1 MEGKTVRD
9 SAVILSQLMGPQ
21 DTNNAGN
28 VHGGVIMRIIDS
40 TAGVVATRHARS
52 TCVTASIDRLDFLYP
67 VYAGD
72 LVTFKA
78 SLNFVGKKSMEIGVR
93 VETENLITGE
103 IRHTSSAY
111 LTYVSLDK
119 SGRPRELPPL
129 ILESDENKRR
139 NEEARARREVRL
151 KERIKERQKEND

>member
-1 MEGKTVRD
+1 MEGKTVKY

-28 VHGGVIMRIIDS
+28 VHGGVIMKIIDT

-78 SLNFVGKKSMEIGVR
+78 SLNFVGRKSMEIGVR

-129 ILESDENKRR
+129 ILETEEEKNRY
-139 NEEARARREVRL
+139 NEAKSRREVRL
-151 KERIKERQKEND
+151 KEREKEREKGND

>member
-1 MEGKTVRD
+1 MEGKTVKE

-28 VHGGVIMRIIDS
+28 VHGGVIMKIIDS

-78 SLNFVGKKSMEIGVR
+78 SLNFVGHKSMEIGVR

-119 SGRPRELPPL
+119 SGRTRELPPL
-129 ILESDENKRR
+129 ILEAEEEKRR
-139 NEEARARREVRL
+139 NGEAQSRREVRL
-151 KERIKERQKEND
+151 KERLVEKQKGND

>member
-1 MEGKTVRD
+1 MEGKTVKA

-28 VHGGVIMRIIDS
+28 VHGGVIMKLIDS

-78 SLNFVGKKSMEIGVR
+78 SLNFVGHKSMEIGVR

-103 IRHTSSAY
+103 IRHTASAY

-119 SGRPRELPPL
+119 SGRTRELFAL
-129 ILESDENKRR
+129 ILESEEEKRR
-139 NEEARARREVRL
+139 NREAQARREVRL
-151 KERIKERQKEND
+151 KERTVEKQKRND

>member
-1 MEGKTVRD
+1 MEGKTVKS

-28 VHGGVIMRIIDS
+28 VHGGVIMKIIDS

-72 LVTFKA
+72 LVTFMA
-78 SLNFVGKKSMEIGVR
+78 SLNFVGRKSMEIGVR

-119 SGRPRELPPL
+119 TGRPRELPPL
-129 ILESDENKRR
+129 ILDTDEENRR
-139 NEEARARREVRL
+139 NTEARARREVRL
-151 KERIKERQKEND
+151 TERLKEREKGID

>member
-129 ILESDENKRR
+129 ILESDEEKRR
-139 NEEARARREVRL
+139 NEEAQARREVRL
-151 KERIKERQKEND
+151 KERIKERQKGND

>member
-1 MEGKTVRD
+1 MEGKTVRS
-9 SAVILSQLMGPQ
+9 SAVVLSQMMGPQ
-21 DTNNAGN
+21 DTNNNGN
-28 VHGGVIMRIIDS
+28 VHGGVIMKIIDS

-67 VYAGD
+67 VYTGD

-103 IRHTSSAY
+103 KRHTSSAY

-119 SGRPRELPPL
+119 SGRTRELPPL
-129 ILESDENKRR
+129 ILETEDEKRR
-139 NEEARARREVRL
+139 NREAAARREIRL
-151 KERIKERQKEND
+151 KERLREKEKGDD

>member
-129 ILESDENKRR
+129 ILENDENKRR

>member
-1 MEGKTVRD
+1 MEGKTVKN

-129 ILESDENKRR
+129 ILENDDDKRR
-139 NEEARARREVRL
+139 NEEAQARREVRL

>member
-1 MEGKTVRD
+1 MEGKSAKS
-9 SAVILSQLMGPQ
+9 SAVIVSQLMGPQ
-21 DTNNAGN
+21 DVNNAGN
-28 VHGGVIMRIIDS
+28 VHGGVIMKIIDS

-78 SLNFVGKKSMEIGVR
+78 SINFVGKKSMEVGVR
-93 VETENLITGE
+93 VETENLLTGE

-119 SGRPRELPPL
+119 SGRPRELPAL
-129 ILESDENKRR
+129 ILESDEDKRR
-139 NEEARARREVRL
+139 NKEAQERRKVRL
-151 KERIKERQKEND
+151 TERLIEKEKENA

>member
-1 MEGKTVRD
+1 MEGKTVKS

-28 VHGGVIMRIIDS
+28 VHGGVIMKIIDS

-72 LVTFKA
+72 LVTFMA
-78 SLNFVGKKSMEIGVR
+78 SLNFVGRKSMEIGVR

-119 SGRPRELPPL
+119 TGRPRELPPL
-129 ILESDENKRR
+129 ILETDEENRR
-139 NEEARARREVRL
+139 NTEARARREVRL
-151 KERIKERQKEND
+151 TERLKEREKGID

>member
-1 MEGKTVRD
+1 MESKTVKD

-28 VHGGVIMRIIDS
+28 VHGGVIMKLIDS

-72 LVTFKA
+72 LVTFMA
-78 SLNFVGKKSMEIGVR
+78 SINYVGKKSMEIGVR
-93 VETENLITGE
+93 VETENLLTSE

-129 ILESDENKRR
+129 ILETAQEKRR
-139 NEEARARREVRL
+139 NADAKARREVRL
-151 KERIKERQKEND
+151 VERTKERKKENE

>member
-1 MEGKTVRD
+1 MEGKTVKN

-93 VETENLITGE
+93 VETENLLTGE

-119 SGRPRELPPL
+119 SGRPHELPPL
-129 ILESDENKRR
+129 ILENDDDKRR

>member
-1 MEGKTVRD
+1 MEGKTVKN

-129 ILESDENKRR
+129 ILENDDDKRR

-151 KERIKERQKEND
+151 KERIKERQKGND

>member
-1 MEGKTVRD
+1 MEGKTVRE

-52 TCVTASIDRLDFLYP
+52 TCVTASIDRLDFLFP

-78 SLNFVGKKSMEIGVR
+78 SLNFVGRKSMEIGVR
-93 VETENLITGE
+93 VETENLFSGE

-119 SGRPRELPPL
+119 SGRPRELPSL
-129 ILESDENKRR
+129 ILE
-139 NEEARARREVRL
+139 NEEERRRHAEAQARREVRL
-151 KERIKERQKEND
+151 QERLKENQKRND

>member
-1 MEGKTVRD
+1 MEGKTVKN

-129 ILESDENKRR
+129 ILENDDDKRR

>member
-1 MEGKTVRD
+1 MEGKTVKN

-129 ILESDENKRR
+129 ILENDADERR

-151 KERIKERQKEND
+151 QERIKERQKGND